1 MPGFSEILGP
11 DSLVLCDLGFLF
23 LFLIFSE
30 LAFFCFFDFLR
41 LFLSFFLSFECR
53 VPASFSLPPS
63 LFSFKSR

>member
-30 LAFFCFFDFLR
+30 LAFFFFFDFLR